1 MSSSSHA
8 KMLGFPILVVVAVAS
23 IGSYL
28 VWNRSIE
35 ENTSSLSLT
44 SGPQTSVSTAS
55 VQTASTTSV
64 SYPPVQWITVG
75 KVQPVRYYLT
85 LLQSNGTQPYVQLAN
100 EIQILP
106 DHSNATAVAEIAYL
120 ALNASNPEV
129 KEAFELML
137 QGGTPDQSDFQYPV
151 PQYNTE
157 LQVLYWL
164 ACQNQFKKDD
174 TLALAIAM
182 DNGIWVTIGDNQV
195 VEAVRNDTS
204 SLLVFFRETNELQEQ
219 KGYYQL
225 ENYPLEA
232 KVILGW
238 TGGESPDVAKS
249 HALSLFL
256 DKQLDLKSY
265 HWDFTS
271 IYTYEKMRTFMT
283 NQTVLIPQFT
293 SNGIQMGG
301 VYAYKYGT
309 LLTKSAF
316 ETLRN
321 AYAYFQY
328 DGQHWVYTLHGGP
341 SETIT
346 VDGET
351 MSNWEY
357 GSTNYCFAQY
367 LSSGTVYGVSYDHL
381 PFIDS
386 LLQSVGIASTDV
398 WLTSSHKPP
407 GQAFNDFNLVY
418 VPEAGLWKATPESF
432 RNTAWVGTSLV
443 YGALNESHLILFK
456 PPVDQGGYLT
466 GIALD
471 RENYSYCTDTNFCDM
486 LFPEYSSAYTSILGS
501 SYEKGIA
508 FDEMKND
515 VTSGLPSSQMK
526 EWLLYSAPTGRVY

>member
-1 MSSSSHA
+1 
-8 KMLGFPILVVVAVAS
+8 MLGFLVLVVVAVAS
-23 IGSYL
+23 VGSYL
-28 VWNRSIE
+28 VWNRSIG
-35 ENTSSLSLT
+35 ENTNSLSLT
-44 SGPQTSVSTAS
+44 SGVQSSVSTTS
-55 VQTASTTSV
+55 VQTTSTTSV

-75 KVQPVRYYLT
+75 KIQPLGYYLT
-85 LLQSNGTQPYVQLAN
+85 LLQSNGTQPYVQLAK
-100 EIQILP
+100 EIQKLP
-106 DHSNATAVAEIAYL
+106 DYSNVTAVAEIAYL

-129 KEAFELML
+129 KEVFELML
-137 QGGTPDQSDFQYPV
+137 QGGTPDPSDFQYPV

-204 SLLVFFRETNELQEQ
+204 SLLVFFRETNEIQQQ

-232 KVILGW
+232 KIVLGW

-256 DKQLDLKSY
+256 TKKLDLKSY
-265 HWDFTS
+265 QWDFTS
-271 IYTYEKMRTFMT
+271 IDTYEKMRTFMA
-283 NQTVLIPQFT
+283 NQTVLLLPT
-293 SNGIQMGG
+293 PWYYGTVRN
-301 VYAYKYGT
+301 GT

-321 AYAYFQY
+321 TYAYFQY
-328 DGQHWVYTLHGGP
+328 DAPHWVYTLHGGP
-341 SETIT
+341 SQTIT
-346 VDGET
+346 VDGEN

-357 GSTNYCFAQY
+357 GSTNYCFAQF
-367 LSSGTVYGVSYDHL
+367 LSSGTVYGVSYDHVS
-381 PFIDS
+381 FIDT
-386 LLQSVGIASTDV
+386 LLQSVGIASTHV

-407 GQAFNDFNLVY
+407 GQSFNDFNLVY
-418 VPEAGLWKATPESF
+418 VPEAGVWKATPESF
-432 RNTAWVGTSLV
+432 KNAASVGTTLG

-456 PPVDQGGYLT
+456 PPVDQRGYLT

-471 RENYSYCTDTNFCDM
+471 REKYSTYCPNTDFCDM
-486 LFPEYSSAYTSILGS
+486 LFPEYSAAYTSILGS

-526 EWLLYSAPTGRVY
+526 EWLLYSGPTGRVY